1 MSTSNPDDRL
11 FTTRWVHLH
20 EQDSAAGE
28 VYVPEDEPVPLSR
41 RPRQRL
47 ELQPDGTATVYH
59 GGPDDRPTPTAAR
72 WSKED
77 DHLVVRTETG
87 NAALHIVE
95 RSPSRL
101 VIRRS

>member
-1 MSTSNPDDRL
+1 MPTSNPDDRL

-28 VYVPEDEPVPLSR
+28 VYAPEDSPVPLSR

-47 ELQPDGTATVYH
+47 ELKPDGSAAIYS

-72 WSKED
+72 WSD
-77 DHLVVRTETG
+77 DGGQMVVRTESGETS
-87 NAALHIVE
+87 LRIVE
-95 RSPSRL
+95 RSPTRL
-101 VIRRS
+101 VIPRS

>member
-28 VYVPEDEPVPLSR
+28 VYAPEDGPVPLSR
-41 RPRQRL
+41 RPRKRL
-47 ELQPDGTATVYH
+47 ELKPDGSATVYH
-59 GGPDDRPTPTAAR
+59 AGPDDRPTAAAAR

-77 DHLVVRTETG
+77 DHLVVRPETG
-87 NAALHIVE
+87 NATLHIVE
-95 RSPSRL
+95 HSPNRL